1 MKSDAITGLLNA
13 GAMLLVVAVI
23 AAWTYVMIYA
33 PLAAGKWTWV
43 LSLIAAGLC
52 WTALKAAAR
61 RRAESIDYRRN

>member
-33 PLAAGKWTWV
+33 LLAAGKWTWV

>member
-1 MKSDAITGLLNA
+1 MKSDAITRLLNA
-13 GAMLLVVAVI
+13 GAILLVAAVI

-33 PLAAGKWTWV
+33 PVAAGKWLWV